1 MEMDTKRVI
10 GYCCPKHGFYQQ
22 VKPQRHYECFKC
34 EGPGVPIYEHL
45 RDYKCSRCG
54 ETYTGFFAPEC
65 CGEVARHHMTRMD
78 APYLI
83 GAKAFEQFVSPATG
97 KVIRT
102 QAQYREDLM
111 ESDCIPYDP
120 GIRQDQDRKQANAE
134 KETEALVDKIVQ
146 DTAREVGG
154 IS

>member
-1 MEMDTKRVI
+1 MESPTKRVA

-22 VKPQRHYECFKC
+22 AKPRRHYQCFLC
-34 EGPGVPIYEHL
+34 DGPGVPIYEHSG
-45 RDYKCSRCG
+45 DYKCGRCG

-65 CGEVARHHMTRMD
+65 CGQVARRHITRVD

-102 QAQYREDLM
+102 QAQYRDDLKASNCV
-111 ESDCIPYDP
+111 EYDP
-120 GIRQDQDRKQANAE
+120 GIRQDQERNKANADRD
-134 KETEALVDKIVQ
+134 TDALVDKIVRE
-146 DTAREVGG
+146 TAQEVGG

>member
-1 MEMDTKRVI
+1 MESITKRAI
-10 GYCCPKHGFYQQ
+10 GYCCPAHGYYQKAKAEAYQ
-22 VKPQRHYECFKC
+22 CFVC
-34 EGPGVPIYEHL
+34 EGPGVPIHEHV
-45 RDYKCSRCG
+45 RDFKCSRCG

-65 CGEVARHHMTRMD
+65 CGDVAVRHMERMD
-78 APYLI
+78 APYLV

-97 KVIRT
+97 RVIRT
-102 QAQYREDLM
+102 QAQYREDLK
-111 ESDCIPYDP
+111 ESNCVPYEP

-134 KETEALVDKIVQ
+134 KETDALVDKIVR